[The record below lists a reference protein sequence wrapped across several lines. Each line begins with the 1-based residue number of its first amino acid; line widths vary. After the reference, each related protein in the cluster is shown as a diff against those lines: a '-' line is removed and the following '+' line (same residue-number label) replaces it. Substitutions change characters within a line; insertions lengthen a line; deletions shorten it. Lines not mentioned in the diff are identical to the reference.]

1 MSRERKKILFVVEA
15 MGGGVF
21 TFLFGLCNEL
31 VEYYDIY
38 VAYGIR
44 RQTPDDFRKYF
55 DDRVHMMRVRHFE
68 RSIDPRHDVGA
79 FLELRR
85 IAEKV
90 KPDLIHLHSSK
101 AGALGRW
108 AFNGKKI
115 PLFYTPHGYSFLMSN
130 YNVAKRFSYKM
141 VEKIS
146 TIRCCTTVS
155 CSEGEHRETLKLTK
169 NACYVNNG
177 INIDEMRRM
186 MEGLGECEEDN
197 SIFTLGRICY
207 QKNPAL
213 FNEIASKMPDQRF
226 VWIGDGELR
235 SVLKAP
241 NIEVTGW
248 LNREEA
254 MRKSMSSKIFIL
266 TSLWEGLP
274 MSLLESMY
282 MEKICLVNDVI
293 GSRDVIRSGENGY
306 ICSSADEFVHVIRN
320 ILSDPE
326 LLQKVASQARR
337 DIEEIYN
344 TRIMAEKYREIYE
357 AALEKAASER
367 DRKKKKQGN
376 S

>member
-1 MSRERKKILFVVEA
+1 MSRERKRILFVAEA

-21 TFLFGLCNEL
+21 TFLVGLCNEL
-31 VEYYDIY
+31 VEYYDIH

-44 RQTPDDFRKYF
+44 TQTPDDFRKYF
-55 DDRVHMMRVRHFE
+55 DDRVHLMRVRNFE
-68 RSIDPRHDVGA
+68 RSIDPRHDIGA
-79 FLELRR
+79 FMELRR

-130 YNVAKRFSYKM
+130 YNVTKRFSYRM

-146 TIRCCTTVS
+146 AIRSCTTIS

-169 NACYVNNG
+169 NARFVNNG
-177 INIDEMRRM
+177 INVDEMKRM
-186 MEGLGECEEDN
+186 MEAIGKCKEEEN

-213 FNEIASKMPDQRF
+213 FNEIAMKMPDQRF
-226 VWIGDGELR
+226 IWIGDGELKN
-235 SVLKAP
+235 VLSAP

-254 MRKSMSSKIFIL
+254 MRKSMCSKIFIL

-282 MEKICLVNDVI
+282 LEKLCLVNDVI
-293 GSRDVIRSGENGY
+293 GNRDVIRTGVNGY
-306 ICSSADEFVHVIRN
+306 VCNTADDFVRAIRN
-320 ILSDPE
+320 VLADPE
-326 LLQKVASQARR
+326 MLRKISAQAKK
-337 DIEEIYN
+337 DIEETYN

-357 AALEKAASER
+357 EAFAGRKTKK
-367 DRKKKKQGN
+367 DKKKKRGE
-376 S
+376 